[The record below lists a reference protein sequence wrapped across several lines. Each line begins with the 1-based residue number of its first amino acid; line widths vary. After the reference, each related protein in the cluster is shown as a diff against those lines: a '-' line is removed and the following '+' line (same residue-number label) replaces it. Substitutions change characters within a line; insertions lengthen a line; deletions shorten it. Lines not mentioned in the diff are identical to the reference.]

1 MRHEVVAWMRAA
13 VVRRFGT
20 PDVLRTEQWPDPS
33 PGAGEVRLAV
43 AAIDVLFFDTM
54 LRRGL
59 APPGFEP
66 ELPWIPGNAVS
77 GQVLDVGVGVDERW
91 IGRRLLAHTGN
102 RGAYAERVVVPVSR
116 LVQVP
121 DGVQL
126 RDAAAVAHD
135 LPTALTLF
143 DVTGADRTRSILI
156 VGASGGLG
164 LMLAQLALNAR
175 ARVVA
180 LARDAGKRTRV
191 RRAAPG
197 ATVLDPLSPRWP
209 ADALAA
215 LGGSGADVVF
225 DNVGGALGEAAFELA
240 APGGRFSAHG
250 TPSGTF
256 ARIPPERAQAA
267 GVTVTGIEPVQLDE
281 RALRRASEH
290 ALGALADGRCRPVIG
305 QAYPLE
311 RAAEAHT
318 AIEARAVFGA
328 TVLEP

>member
-1 MRHEVVAWMRAA
+1 
-13 VVRRFGT
+13 
-20 PDVLRTEQWPDPS
+20 
-33 PGAGEVRLAV
+33 
-43 AAIDVLFFDTM
+43 
-54 LRRGL
+54 
-59 APPGFEP
+59 
-66 ELPWIPGNAVS
+66 
-77 GQVLDVGVGVDERW
+77 
-91 IGRRLLAHTGN
+91 
-102 RGAYAERVVVPVSR
+102 
-116 LVQVP
+116 
-121 DGVQL
+121 
-126 RDAAAVAHD
+126 
-135 LPTALTLF
+135 
-143 DVTGADRTRSILI
+143 
-156 VGASGGLG
+156 
-164 LMLAQLALNAR
+164 
-175 ARVVA
+175 
-180 LARDAGKRTRV
+180 
-191 RRAAPG
+191 
-197 ATVLDPLSPRWP
+197 VLDPLSPRWP